1 MKKFFKKLTG
11 ILFCL
16 CLAGM
21 SAFPALAEA
30 KASAAESAILTYQP
44 DKISWEGET
53 VTVTGRFVNQ
63 SSDKDITQ
71 INSAIF
77 HVFDANDKKI
87 TETTL
92 NASSLGEVKLA
103 PGEQWNYT
111 VVRTVSGFNPDN
123 FSLASGFKIGC
134 STDITIGSHGKNCS
148 FCGSRGTLSF
158 ATEDTMSQEEWDSM
172 VSRLKQA
179 FADDGTASGG
189 TASGSG
195 NDYYVPYVPTY
206 DSFSTQ
212 PITCTA
218 CSGAGTIPCDSCD
231 GMGYKMV
238 RERRTCLVLHHPGC
252 SKACGG
258 ACHEEDYYM
267 SKKKC
272 LICDGDGRTTCFIC
286 GARGHL
292 N

>member
-134 STDITIGSHGKNCS
+134 STDITIGSHGKIAPS
-148 FCGSRGTLSF
+148 ADPGELSPSPRRTLCP
-158 ATEDTMSQEEWDSM
+158 
-172 VSRLKQA
+172 RRN
-179 FADDGTASGG
+179 GTAW
-189 TASGSG
+189 
-195 NDYYVPYVPTY
+195 Y
-206 DSFSTQ
+206 
-212 PITCTA
+212 
-218 CSGAGTIPCDSCD
+218 
-231 GMGYKMV
+231 
-238 RERRTCLVLHHPGC
+238 PG
-252 SKACGG
+252 
-258 ACHEEDYYM
+258 
-267 SKKKC
+267 
-272 LICDGDGRTTCFIC
+272 
-286 GARGHL
+286 
-292 N
+292 

>member
-1 MKKFFKKLTG
+1 
-11 ILFCL
+11 
-16 CLAGM
+16 
-21 SAFPALAEA
+21 
-30 KASAAESAILTYQP
+30 
-44 DKISWEGET
+44 
-53 VTVTGRFVNQ
+53 
-63 SSDKDITQ
+63 
-71 INSAIF
+71 
-77 HVFDANDKKI
+77 
-87 TETTL
+87 
-92 NASSLGEVKLA
+92 
-103 PGEQWNYT
+103 
-111 VVRTVSGFNPDN
+111 
-123 FSLASGFKIGC
+123 
-134 STDITIGSHGKNCS
+134 
-148 FCGSRGTLSF
+148 
-158 ATEDTMSQEEWDSM
+158 MSQEEWDSM

-272 LICDGDGRTTCFIC
+272 LICDGDGRTTCFSC
-286 GARGHL
+286 GARGRL